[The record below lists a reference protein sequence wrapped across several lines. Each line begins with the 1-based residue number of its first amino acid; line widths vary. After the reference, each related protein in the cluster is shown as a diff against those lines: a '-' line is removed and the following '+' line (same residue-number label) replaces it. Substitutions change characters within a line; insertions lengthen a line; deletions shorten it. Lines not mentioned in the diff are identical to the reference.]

1 MVAYSLHLR
10 GAAPG
15 DAAGCAYVHH
25 TSWVEAYSEL
35 LPASHWATDTL
46 ERRTKRW
53 DQWLKEGLEVTVA
66 ELGGRIVG
74 IAATGQAQAVGDH
87 HPVRELDLWM
97 LYVLAAHHGSG
108 VGQTLLDALVP
119 ADEQAQLWVA
129 KNNPRAHR
137 FYERNG
143 FIPDGAQY
151 VGEELPL
158 PAIRMVR

>member
-1 MVAYSLHLR
+1 MVAHSRRLR
-10 GAAPG
+10 RAVPG

-53 DQWLKEGLEVTVA
+53 EQWLKEGLEVTVA

-74 IAATGQAQAVGDH
+74 IAATGQAQPVGDYE
-87 HPVRELDLWM
+87 PVRELDLWM

-108 VGQTLLDALVP
+108 VGQSLLDTLVP
-119 ADEQAQLWVA
+119 AGEPAQLWVA
-129 KNNPRAHR
+129 KNNPRALR

-143 FIPDGAQY
+143 FTPDGAQY
-151 VGEELPL
+151 AGEELPL
-158 PAIRMVR
+158 PAIRMIR